1 MILISQRS
9 KIVRKRYRI
18 RRNSLTFLCIVRE
31 IKERHGT
38 ITRKLI
44 GHSGPVYGLS
54 FDPQG
59 GAAVAPRFLLSCSA
73 DTTARLWSL
82 DTMTNVVAYRG
93 HSKPVWDIEWS
104 PRGIY
109 FATGSRDHTARL
121 WTSDRVAP
129 LRIFAGHLSDVDVG
143 FITFLTL
150 RHSQVSSASS
160 STQIPCTLQPDR
172 QIIRVVFGMSKRVHV
187 CECSWVIKAL

>member
-1 MILISQRS
+1 VHFFLLIWETEFS
-9 KIVRKRYRI
+9 V
-18 RRNSLTFLCIVRE
+18 VRE

-44 GHSGPVYGLS
+44 GHSAPVYGLS
-54 FDPQG
+54 FEPSG
-59 GAAVAPRFLLSCSA
+59 GSALPPRFLLSSSA
-73 DTTARLWSL
+73 DSTARLWSL

-121 WTSDRVAP
+121 WTSDRVSP
-129 LRIFAGHLSDVDVG
+129 LRIFAGHLSDVDVRG
-143 FITFLTL
+143 FNFFHWTITDTIGI
-150 RHSQVSSASS
+150 A
-160 STQIPCTLQPDR
+160 
-172 QIIRVVFGMSKRVHV
+172 V
-187 CECSWVIKAL
+187 C